1 MIRRFFG
8 SLSLCC
14 ALLCFL
20 AGCAVNP
27 VTGRN
32 ELAFYQ
38 MSESQEIEIGR
49 KVFPQAVQQMQGEY
63 SDPALQEYLQQVGLR
78 LAAVGHRPGL
88 PYAFTVVND
97 SSPNAFALP
106 GGRIA
111 ITRGLLGALENE
123 AQLAAVLGHEIG
135 HVTARHAAQG
145 MQRGILL
152 ELGMVVLSQA
162 ATGSPYGTLTTQA
175 GQMAGAIID
184 SSYSREQ
191 EREADRLGIDYMVKA
206 RYNPKGAIELQ
217 EYFLKK
223 SEGEGAPGWLAGLFR
238 THPFSRE
245 RMQANEAYIRGRYPG
260 ALQDPASSVGK
271 EKFAEA
277 TRNIQ
282 ATRGAYEKY
291 DRARDLEK
299 KGDAAGA
306 LDLYEQA
313 CREAPEQALL
323 NSGLGQALVQAKKY
337 SEARDY
343 LQKAINLD
351 GNFYGSRTALGY
363 LFLKTGEHQEAVQ
376 QLKRAMDLYPTLG
389 GAFYLAEAY
398 ENVHEPRK
406 AFDLYRQV
414 AAADRNGRLGRAAAQ
429 RAQDLALRYGIR

>member
-1 MIRRFFG
+1 M
-8 SLSLCC
+8 
-14 ALLCFL
+14 CFL
-20 AGCAVNP
+20 SGCAVNP

-38 MSESQEIEIGR
+38 MSETQEIEIGR

-63 SDPALQEYLQQVGLR
+63 NDPLLQEYLQQVGMR
-78 LAAVGHRPGL
+78 LAAVSHRPGL
-88 PYAFTVVND
+88 PYKFSVVND

-111 ITRGLLGALENE
+111 ITRGLLVGLGNE

-135 HVTARHAAQG
+135 HVTARHSAQG

-152 ELGMVVLSQA
+152 DLGMIVLSQA
-162 ATGSPYGTLTTQA
+162 AGSSPYGMLTTQA
-175 GQMAGAIID
+175 GQMAGALID

-191 EREADRLGIDYMVKA
+191 ERESDRLGIDYMVKA
-206 RYNPKGAIELQ
+206 RYNPRGAIELQ
-217 EYFLKK
+217 EFFLKK
-223 SEGEGAPGWLAGLFR
+223 SEGERSPAWLEGLFR

-245 RMQANEAYIRGRYPG
+245 RMQANEAYIQSRYSG
-260 ALQDPASSVGK
+260 ALHDPASYVGK
-271 EKFAEA
+271 EKFVEA

-291 DRARDLEK
+291 DKARDLEK
-299 KGDAAGA
+299 KKNAAGA
-306 LDLYEQA
+306 LELYEQA
-313 CREAPEQALL
+313 WREAPEQALL
-323 NSGLGQALVQAKKY
+323 NSGLGRALVQAKRY
-337 SEARDY
+337 SEAREY

-351 GNFYGSRTALGY
+351 GNFYESRIALGY
-363 LFLKTGEHQEAVQ
+363 LCLQTGESQEAVQ
-376 QLKRAMDLYPTLG
+376 QLKRGMELYPTLG

-398 ENVHEPRK
+398 ENSREPRK

-414 AAADRNGRLGRAAAQ
+414 AASDKNGQVGRAAAQ
-429 RAQDLALRYGIR
+429 RAQNLAQQYGIR